1 MKKTTLLLTLAL
13 ACQGVSLI
21 AAPPDAASQSG
32 ASPQW
37 SVGLQE
43 LDLSGLKQGYGAPQI
58 NKSVAGKPL
67 SIGGRAFEK
76 GLGTHSPGEVVFD
89 LHGTARRFSAW
100 VGVDDGAEAPGAV
113 SFQVAG
119 DGRVLWDSGVMKA
132 GEAAKEVIVDL
143 TGIRRLVLLVGDGG
157 NGNGMD
163 HANWAEAKIEGQ
175 GSKPVPFVGKVHE
188 IDLSNPRPLNL
199 TPKEKWTGK
208 NPAGDVFSANA
219 EYLTRNGKP
228 WVMVSGEIHP
238 TRYPREQWEEAILK
252 MKAGGINTVALYLFW
267 GLHEEDE
274 GTFTW
279 TGQRDIRHFIELCGK
294 HGMYVFARIGP
305 FCNGEVRNGGL
316 PDFLKEKGVKF
327 RTNDPV
333 YLDYVKKWYQQ
344 VGGQLKGLMFKDGGP
359 VIAVQLENEFEHA
372 PTSWGFKG
380 EGGEEHML
388 HLKRLAIEAG
398 IVAPYYV
405 ATAWESPVPAEE
417 MLPAWGGYA
426 WISAGGPSAWF
437 LFNDMHSVKKGEFIT
452 PAHNHRIG
460 VSYDATQVPVANIE
474 TGPGFFCYGQ
484 WRPVVPPES
493 AEAIA
498 MMMTARGGNLLGY
511 YMYHGGTQFI
521 GKRGNTGTMAFSYD
535 FQGGLREFGQTC
547 PIYDYLK
554 PANFFLEDFPELI
567 APTVVALPANPV
579 KDKTN
584 ATDLRFGAR
593 VNGES
598 GFLFL
603 NNYQDRVKM
612 TEKKDQSIT
621 LAFKG
626 KTLRIPEKGGF
637 DLKPNQFV
645 VLPFNQNLEGAHLDY
660 ALAQL
665 YTRTKTADGRPVYVF
680 FVPEGM
686 EGQFVFESDSLADL
700 TAKSATITKE
710 GNRTIVAVRPGTDCV
725 MQLKS
730 KTGGACEILTLT
742 RQQALRLTRQDIFG
756 RQRLVLS
763 DGDVISEGGKMRVS
777 RIGASKLDF
786 AVFPAPEGDL
796 TTATGTF
803 ANAAG
808 ESDGIFRR
816 YSIQVPEVKPD
827 ITFEGIGGNEVK
839 VTAGPKA
846 FDGAHDVFLEV
857 IYMGNVAQLKQDGA
871 LLVEN
876 LFNRTPWKIGLTR
889 FREKLAK
896 GPLVMNIAP
905 PAPIVEVV
913 DNLLVNSGGVDM
925 ALPKSPMLVG
935 NYQVSAPPADA
946 KEKGFVSSITVL
958 PEYAAWVEAG
968 EKKK

>member
-1 MKKTTLLLTLAL
+1 MKKKAILLSLTLSLPCAL
-13 ACQGVSLI
+13 RAAESSEKQTNPPEWSL
-21 AAPPDAASQSG
+21 
-32 ASPQW
+32 
-37 SVGLQE
+37 GLQE
-43 LDLSGLKQGYGAPQI
+43 LDLSGMTQGFGAPQL
-58 NKSVAGKPL
+58 NKSIGGKPL
-67 SIGGRAFEK
+67 SIGGRVFEK
-76 GLGTHSPGEVVFD
+76 GLGTHSPAEVAFD

-100 VGVDDGAEAPGAV
+100 VGVDDGAEAPGSV
-113 SFQVAG
+113 TFQVAG
-119 DGRVLWDSGVMKA
+119 DGRILWESGVMKA
-132 GEAAKEVIVDL
+132 GEAAKEVSVDL
-143 TGIRRLVLLVGDGG
+143 TGIRRLALRVG
-157 NGNGMD
+157 NGGDTNGMD
-163 HANWAEAKIEGQ
+163 HANWAEAKIDGQ
-175 GSKPVPFVGKVHE
+175 GLKPVPSIGKVYE

-199 TPKEKWTGK
+199 APKEKWTGK
-208 NPAGDVFSANA
+208 NPAGDVFAANA
-219 EYLTRNGKP
+219 EYLTLNGKP

-252 MKAGGINTVALYLFW
+252 MKAGGINTVAMYFFW
-267 GLHEEDE
+267 VKHEEDE
-274 GTFTW
+274 GTFVW
-279 TGQRDIRHFIELCGK
+279 TGQRDLRHFIELCAK
-294 HGMYVFARIGP
+294 HGMRVFARIGP
-305 FCNGEVRNGGL
+305 FNNGEVRNGGL

-344 VGGQLKGLMFKDGGP
+344 VGEQLKGLMFKDGGP

-417 MLPAWGGYA
+417 MMPAWGGYA
-426 WISAGGPSAWF
+426 WICPGGPTAWY

-484 WRPVVPPES
+484 WRPNIPPES
-493 AEAIA
+493 SEAIA

-511 YMYHGGTQFI
+511 YMYHGGTQFV
-521 GKRGNTGTMAFSYD
+521 GKRGNTGLMAFSYD
-535 FQGGLREFGQTC
+535 FQGALREFGKTS

-554 PANFFLEDFPELI
+554 PANFFLEDFPELL

-579 KDKTN
+579 TDKANT
-584 ATDLRFGAR
+584 TDLRYGAR

-612 TEKKDQSIT
+612 TEKKGLNIN

-637 DLKPNQFV
+637 ELKPNQFA
-645 VLPFNQNLEGAHLDY
+645 VLPFNLNLQGVKLDY

-665 YTRTKTADGRPVYVF
+665 YTRTKTDDGKEVFVF

-686 EGQFVFESDSLADL
+686 DGHFVFDSDSIAEL
-700 TAKSATITKE
+700 TAKSATVTKE
-710 GNRTIVAVRPGTDCV
+710 GKRTTMAVQPGTDCV
-725 MQLKS
+725 MQVKS
-730 KTGGACEILTLT
+730 KTGGQCEILTLT
-742 RQQALRLTRQDIFG
+742 REQALRLTRQDIFG

-763 DGDVISEGGKMRVS
+763 DSDVLSAEGKLRVS
-777 RIGASKLDF
+777 NIGHTKLDF
-786 AVFPAPEGDL
+786 AVFPAPKGKL
-796 TTATGTF
+796 AASAGAF
-803 ANAAG
+803 ANAEG
-808 ESDGIFRR
+808 VSDGIFRR
-816 YSIQVPEVKPD
+816 YTIQVPEVKPD
-827 ITFEGIGGNEVK
+827 ITFEGIGSNEVK

-871 LLVEN
+871 LLAEN
-876 LFNRTPWKIGLTR
+876 LFNRTPWKIGLNR

-896 GPLVMNIAP
+896 APLEMNISP
-905 PAPIVEVV
+905 LAPIVEVV
-913 DNLLVNSGGVDM
+913 DNIQVNSGGVKM
-925 ALPKSPMLVG
+925 ELPKSAMLVG
-935 NYQVSAPPADA
+935 NFQVTAPPADG
-946 KEKGFVSSITVL
+946 KEKGFVSSISVL
-958 PEYAAWVEAG
+958 PEYAAWVETETASNR
-968 EKKK
+968 